1 MGDLN
6 RRRGQIQ
13 GMETRGNVCVIDA
26 NVPLENMFG
35 YSTDMRSLSS
45 GSADYSMTPSHF
57 EQVPQNLV
65 QGIVES
71 NAREPIRT

>member
-26 NVPLENMFG
+26 NVPLENMLDIPQTDHFHQDEQTIR
-35 YSTDMRSLSS
+35 YPIPFRTSTAKSCTR
-45 GSADYSMTPSHF
+45 HC
-57 EQVPQNLV
+57 
-65 QGIVES
+65 
-71 NAREPIRT
+71 